1 MRMRARYSLVYEE
14 IFECDCTPTSVSRNI
29 IYFIY
34 ILIGP
39 DRHGSKEN
47 PSHHSS
53 ATFIGSLPLL
63 ARSVLFSSSLSNRSL
78 CFQNRFRSLLRD
90 HPHLDLSHV
99 SLSICLISALIL
111 FFHFSF
117 FSRAS
122 FLQLSFDLH
131 AIFLLTS
138 TFVLE
143 YFLHVMVISSFQLQA
158 ITSIGE

>member
-63 ARSVLFSSSLSNRSL
+63 ARSVLFSSSLKSFSLFSESLSFFVERPSSSRSL
-78 CFQNRFRSLLRD
+78 PRLAFDLPYLRLNSLLSFFFFFTCIFFTTIFRSSRN
-90 HPHLDLSHV
+90 LSSHIHFRPRV
-99 SLSICLISALIL
+99 
-111 FFHFSF
+111 FFTCDGDIF
-117 FSRAS
+117 FPT
-122 FLQLSFDLH
+122 
-131 AIFLLTS
+131 TS
-138 TFVLE
+138 D
-143 YFLHVMVISSFQLQA
+143 Q
-158 ITSIGE
+158 

>member
-1 MRMRARYSLVYEE
+1 MGRRKTL
-14 IFECDCTPTSVSRNI
+14 PI
-29 IYFIY
+29 IP
-34 ILIGP
+34 LL
-39 DRHGSKEN
+39 
-47 PSHHSS
+47 HS
-53 ATFIGSLPLL
+53 L
-63 ARSVLFSSSLSNRSL
+63 ARSLCSLALSSFLPLSNRSL

-158 ITSIGE
+158 ISSIGG